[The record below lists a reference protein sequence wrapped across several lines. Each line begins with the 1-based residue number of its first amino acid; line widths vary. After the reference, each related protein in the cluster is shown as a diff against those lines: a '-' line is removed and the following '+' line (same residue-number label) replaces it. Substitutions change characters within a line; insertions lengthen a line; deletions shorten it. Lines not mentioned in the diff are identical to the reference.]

1 VAAAKATGGAVGLS
15 EILKEQQQ
23 QRYLLETL
31 KEQQQQLLT
40 EQQQNYQGLMLD
52 LFHPTSSIAS
62 SKELKRYRDG
72 ALVFYYGSSSYAEYT
87 CMVTGMECS
96 AGELVAGHIYRQ
108 QWPKSWLAKVGIT
121 LHDPSNIII
130 MQSQLERAFD
140 KWQWIVLPEG
150 PDDYKVHVLYP
161 PFLDD
166 PSQQYISGNAGK
178 SVRWQDIHG
187 GKLKLP
193 GLARPSRRLCGFHA
207 ALAIQNAEVQ
217 GWVPKGSVVL
227 PDTAWDSPNC
237 DKQLMQQF
245 LNSLDLCGARRL
257 QMSEAA
263 EDDSVDEA
271 DM

>member
-1 VAAAKATGGAVGLS
+1 MP
-15 EILKEQQQ
+15 
-23 QRYLLETL
+23 LLVS
-31 KEQQQQLLT
+31 
-40 EQQQNYQGLMLD
+40 
-52 LFHPTSSIAS
+52 H
-62 SKELKRYRDG
+62 
-72 ALVFYYGSSSYAEYT
+72 
-87 CMVTGMECS
+87 
-96 AGELVAGHIYRQ
+96 
-108 QWPKSWLAKVGIT
+108 AKVACSPHYSNTWIT
-121 LHDPSNIII
+121 KAFLTT
-130 MQSQLERAFD
+130 RAELGNTTANAFLLL
-140 KWQWIVLPEG
+140 Q
-150 PDDYKVHVLYP
+150 VHVLYP

-166 PSQQYISGNAGK
+166 PRQQYISGNAGK
-178 SVRWQDIHG
+178 SIRWQDIHG

-245 LNSLDLCGARRL
+245 LNGLDLCGARRL